1 MIESVNFKKYGII
14 FLVLFFLIHFWVKAQ
29 THPSNQ
35 NVPTKK
41 TGEIAPGFQGQTLE
55 GQLFDLKQEASK
67 NKILVINFW
76 ETWCGP
82 CQEELPY
89 LQRIHSRF
97 NNQGF
102 TIIGVYQTSPEKD
115 VRSMIQK
122 NSLTFPMVFD
132 ESASIA
138 KQFKIIGVPTTFVVD
153 SNLKILRSHE
163 GIDLGLESFVEDQ
176 LKELQ

>member
-1 MIESVNFKKYGII
+1 VIESSHLKKYGII
-14 FLVLFFLIHFWVKAQ
+14 FLALFFIIHFWVKIQ
-29 THPSNQ
+29 THPTSSNTP
-35 NVPTKK
+35 VKK
-41 TGEIAPGFQGQTLE
+41 IGDIVSGFQGQTLE
-55 GQLFDLKQEASK
+55 GQPFDLKEEASK

-82 CQEELPY
+82 CKQELPY

-102 TIIGVYQTSPEKD
+102 AIIGVYQSSPEKN
-115 VRSMIQK
+115 VRSMIQE
-122 NSLTFPMVFD
+122 NALTFTMVFD
-132 ESASIA
+132 ETTSIA
-138 KQFKIIGVPTTFVVD
+138 KQFKIVGVPTTFVVD

-176 LKELQ
+176 LKRLQ

>member
-1 MIESVNFKKYGII
+1 MIESSRLKSYAVI
-14 FLVLFFLIHFWVKAQ
+14 FLALFLVIHFWVKIQ
-29 THPSNQ
+29 THPSN
-35 NVPTKK
+35 NHSPIKK

-55 GQLFDLKQEASK
+55 GKSFDLKQEASK

-82 CQEELPY
+82 CQQELPY
-89 LQRIHSRF
+89 LQNIHTKF
-97 NNQGF
+97 NNQNF

-115 VRSMIQK
+115 VRSMIEK

-132 ESASIA
+132 ETKSIA